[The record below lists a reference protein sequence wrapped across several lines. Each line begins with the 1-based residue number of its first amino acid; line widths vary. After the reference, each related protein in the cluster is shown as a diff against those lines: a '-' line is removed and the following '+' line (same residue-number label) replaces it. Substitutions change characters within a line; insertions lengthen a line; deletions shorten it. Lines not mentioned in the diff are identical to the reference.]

1 MSCLCALVQRPA
13 GTTRSWRRPA
23 AAVGSVSVALALVGT
38 ATVLEHARGNAS
50 TAAPSAAAPSGG
62 PDRLSGRAP
71 FANHLLVYAA
81 DALSRAQVRAI
92 TSAAGAATPVYSRQ
106 LSIRSGLP
114 AYPDIPVSAIT
125 VDAVPYARAAGKP
138 DLANALARGA
148 VLSATEAELRHA
160 RQGSRLHFSGGQSVV
175 VTAVVDDHLLGG
187 QEMAL
192 PRSVGLVPTA
202 AADYLVVT
210 VTRDVARM
218 ARDIRQAL
226 PKVPLRITRSTRNG
240 FFSSADSV
248 LTQLQVKARFG
259 EFAMRRT
266 GGPGLVQDPAWVR
279 THLVTAHVPQLGV
292 VTCNRALMRP
302 LIAAMRE
309 VTVDGLGATVH
320 TADFQAEGGCWNPN
334 VVPGVA
340 GTVSRHTWGLAVDI
354 NVDTNPFGAAPHQ
367 NARLVAIL
375 RRHGFAWGG
384 AWLRPDAMHFEY
396 VGT

>member
-13 GTTRSWRRPA
+13 GTTRSWRRSA
-23 AAVGSVSVALALVGT
+23 AAVGFVSVALAIVGT
-38 ATVLEHARGNAS
+38 ATVLAHSSVNTS
-50 TAAPSAAAPSGG
+50 TAAPSAAPSGTANH
-62 PDRLSGRAP
+62 LSLRAP
-71 FANHLLVYAA
+71 FANQLLVYAS
-81 DALSRAQVRAI
+81 DALNRAQVRAI

-125 VDAVPYARAAGKP
+125 VDARPYALAAGKP

-148 VLSATEAELRHA
+148 VLSATEAGLRHVG
-160 RQGSRLHFSGGQSVV
+160 QGSRLHFSSGQSVV

-192 PRSVGLVPTA
+192 PRSVGLIPTA
-202 AADYLVVT
+202 AADYVVVA
-210 VTRDVARM
+210 VTGDVARM
-218 ARDIRQAL
+218 AQAIRRAL
-226 PKVPLRITRSTRNG
+226 PRVRLRVTRSTRNG

-266 GGPGLVQDPAWVR
+266 GGSGLEQDPVWVR
-279 THLVTAHVPQLGV
+279 THLVTAHVPQLGT

-309 VTVDGLGATVH
+309 VTADGLGATVH

-334 VVPGVA
+334 IVPGVA

-367 NARLVAIL
+367 DARLVAIL
-375 RRHGFAWGG
+375 RRHGFTWGG
-384 AWLRPDAMHFEY
+384 VWLRPDAMHFEY